1 MRQLFSNNYFSI
13 FGFKTLFLNRL
24 PSFRGERDLTL
35 GGNSKL
41 NSASATDKGDVKPKR
56 EFKPTIPARRTK
68 PQEAPLNVDRVTES
82 PSNGRGRGRG
92 RDDRGRGRG
101 RGRPELIQVCFFK

>member
-1 MRQLFSNNYFSI
+1 MKQLFYNNCFSI
-13 FGFKTLFLNRL
+13 FCFKILFLNRL

-35 GGNSKL
+35 GGNSKV
-41 NSASATDKGDVKPKR
+41 TDKGDVKPKK